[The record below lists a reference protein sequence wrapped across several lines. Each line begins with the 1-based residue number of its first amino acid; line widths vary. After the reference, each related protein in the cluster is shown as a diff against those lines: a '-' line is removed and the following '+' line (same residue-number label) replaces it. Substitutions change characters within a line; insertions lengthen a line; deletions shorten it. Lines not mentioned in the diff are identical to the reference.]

1 MNDTKKANP
10 SVSVGRIHRRERRE
24 RREERNVNQRA
35 IGASILF
42 HLFPF
47 FFSALSAF
55 SAVNSPAF
63 AQRDAQVPDPDP
75 EIERKALQVADGFE
89 VNLFAADPLLAK
101 PIQINFDSA
110 GRLWAACSESYPQI
124 KPGQIANDKIIVLED
139 IDGDGKADKTTVFAD
154 GLLIPTGL
162 EPGDGGVYV
171 GASTDLLHLS
181 RPDGDKGPL
190 RRRVILSGFGTE
202 DTHHMVHT
210 LRWGHDGMLYFNQ
223 SIYIHSHI
231 ETPYGPR
238 RLGGGGVWQFRPE
251 TRRLEVF
258 ARGWWNPWGHHFD
271 RWGQAFVTDGAGTE
285 GVNPVIVG
293 ASYTAAPGASR
304 LLQGLNPGHP
314 KYCGC
319 EILSGR
325 HLPEDWR
332 GNLITN
338 DFRGHRVCRFTLA
351 PEGSYYSATLQAD
364 LIRSNHPAFR
374 PVDVKM
380 GQDGAIYI
388 ADWYN
393 PIIQHGEVDFRDPRR
408 DVSHGRIWRI
418 TAKGRPLVPRSQLVN
433 AKTSELLEAL
443 KAPEDWTRVHARLV
457 LKERGKSVLPELKA
471 WTDKLDQEPLRLE
484 ALWTYQALDVVEPK
498 LLASLLQARDY
509 RIRAAAVRVVSAWH
523 DRLSNPLALLEPRIA
538 DEHPQVRLEA
548 VRALGQIPDVHAA
561 ELALK
566 ALDKPMDKYLDYG
579 LWLTLRELA
588 PHWLPAL
595 QAGRFTVADS
605 RKLLFALQAAD
616 SREVLPTLVKLAR
629 SGKAGPSE
637 TSILVFL
644 ASLGGPVELSLLIDR
659 IASGSSRP
667 IEERTRLLE
676 ALEQAMRQRG
686 VRPDGDL
693 QRLLPLLKEK
703 NEQLRIV
710 AARLAGLWKLESARP
725 QLLEMARAEK
735 ISEAERQAAV
745 DGLAKLGGKASIEAL
760 EKLAGE
766 EGPIT
771 RRRPALIA
779 LVPLDSKI
787 AAQDACILLA
797 KLRNESEATGIF
809 EAFLQRKDGAALLA
823 AALRDHKL
831 PADIARIGLRMVRS
845 TGRPDAGLAEA
856 LTKAGGLTFGAR
868 TLSAQEMQAMVA
880 DVARLGDPVRGEA
893 VFRRKDQVCLKCHA
907 IGGAGGQV
915 GPDLSSIGA
924 SAPVDYLID
933 SLLQPNKAIKENY
946 HSLLI
951 TTTKGQQYSGIKV
964 HETETEL
971 VMRDAED
978 REISI
983 PIKDIDERSPGGSLM
998 PDGLTDTLTRSDL
1011 LDLVR
1016 FLSELGKVGPYAIG
1030 PQRVVRR
1037 WQALEP
1043 TREAW
1048 TFLHLGG
1055 GLATPAKDERG
1066 LQWNSVYSTV
1076 AGLLPLAD
1084 VPSFSLGKEKHPVS
1098 LVRCQVDVTTA
1109 GPFLVRL
1116 NSTKG
1121 LKLWI
1126 DQNPVAVKETLEVN
1140 LPVGMHALT
1149 FVVDREERREG
1160 LRCELEDKAGSS
1172 ARVRVVG
1179 GK

>member
-1 MNDTKKANP
+1 V
-10 SVSVGRIHRRERRE
+10 VST
-24 RREERNVNQRA
+24 
-35 IGASILF
+35 S
-42 HLFPF
+42 
-47 FFSALSAF
+47 SAL
-55 SAVNSPAF
+55 
-63 AQRDAQVPDPDP
+63 AQKDAKVPDPDP
-75 EIERKALQVADGFE
+75 EIERKSLQIADGFE

-101 PIQINFDSA
+101 PIQMNFDAA
-110 GRLWAACSESYPQI
+110 GRLWVACSESYPQI
-124 KPGQIANDKIIVLED
+124 KPGQKANDKIIFLED
-139 IDGDGKADKTTVFAD
+139 TDGDGKADKTTVFAD

-251 TRRLEVF
+251 TRRLEIF

-271 RWGQAFVTDGAGTE
+271 RWGQSFVTDGAGTE
-285 GVNPVIVG
+285 GVNPVLVG
-293 ASYTAAPGASR
+293 ASYEAAPGATR
-304 LLQGLNPGHP
+304 LLHGLNPGHP

-325 HLPEDWR
+325 HVPEDWR
-332 GNLITN
+332 GNLIAN
-338 DFRGHRVCRFTLA
+338 DFRGHRVCRFTLS

-380 GQDGAIYI
+380 GPDGAIYI

-418 TAKGRPLVPRSQLVN
+418 TAKGRLLVPRPRLVN
-433 AKTSELLEAL
+433 AKTSDLLDSL
-443 KAPEDWTRVHARLV
+443 IAPEDWTRCHARLM
-457 LKERGKSVLPELKA
+457 LKGRGAAVLPELKT
-471 WTDKLDQEPLRLE
+471 WTAKLEQEPLRLE

-498 LLASLLQARDY
+498 LLASLLQASDY

-523 DRLSNPLALLEPRIA
+523 DRLDEPLELLAPRIA

-548 VRALGQIPDVHAA
+548 ARALGQLPDVRSA

-566 ALDKPMDKYLDYG
+566 VMNKPMDKYLEYG
-579 LWLTLRELA
+579 LWVTLRDLES
-588 PHWLPAL
+588 HWLPAL

-605 RKLLFALQAAD
+605 RQLLFALQAAD
-616 SREVLPTLVKLAR
+616 SRAVLGPLVELVR
-629 SGKAGPSE
+629 SGKTGADA
-637 TSILVFL
+637 TDVLAFL
-644 ASLGGPVELSLLIDR
+644 ATLGGPQELALVFDRAVE
-659 IASGSSRP
+659 GSSRP
-667 IEERTRLLE
+667 IDERARLLE
-676 ALEQAMRQRG
+676 ALEQATRQRNVSPAG
-686 VRPDGDL
+686 YL
-693 QRLLPLLKEK
+693 TRLLPLLKEG
-703 NEQLRIV
+703 NERLQT
-710 AARLAGLWKLESARP
+710 AAVRVAGLWGLEAARP
-725 QLLEMARAEK
+725 QLLELFRADK
-735 ISEAERQAAV
+735 TSNVVRQAAV
-745 DGLAKLGGKASIEAL
+745 DGLAALGGRASIEAL

-766 EGPIT
+766 EGT
-771 RRRPALIA
+771 TCNRLALIA
-779 LVPLDSKI
+779 LVRLDAK
-787 AAQDACILLA
+787 AAAGHASAVLA
-797 KLRNESEATGIF
+797 KIRSDDQAAGIF
-809 EAFLQRKDGAALLA
+809 EAFLQRKGGAALLA
-823 AALRDHKL
+823 DALREHKL
-831 PADIARIGLRMVRS
+831 PADIARVGLRTVRS
-845 TGRPDAGLAEA
+845 TGRPDEGLVEA

-868 TLSAQEMQAMVA
+868 TLSPKEMEAMIA
-880 DVARLGDPVRGEA
+880 DVTRLGDPARGEA
-893 VFRRKDQVCLKCHA
+893 VFRRKDLVCLKCHA

-915 GPDLSSIGA
+915 GPDLSSIGG

-946 HSLLI
+946 HSLLV

-964 HETETEL
+964 RETKTEL
-971 VMRDAED
+971 VLRDPED
-978 REISI
+978 REVAI

-998 PDGLTDTLTRSDL
+998 PDGLTDTLTRG
-1011 LDLVR
+1011 DLVDLMR

-1048 TFLHLGG
+1048 TFLRLGG
-1055 GLATPAKDERG
+1055 GLSTPAKDERG
-1066 LQWNSVYSTV
+1066 LQWNPVYTTV
-1076 AGLLPLAD
+1076 SGELPLTD
-1084 VPSFSLGKEKHPVS
+1084 VPLFSLGQDKHAVS
-1098 LVRCQVDVTTA
+1098 LIRCQVDVTTA
-1109 GPFLVRL
+1109 GTFIVRL
-1116 NSTKG
+1116 NSPKG
-1121 LKLWI
+1121 LKLWV
-1126 DQNPVAVKETLEVN
+1126 DQNPVAVKEALEMN
-1140 LPVGMHALT
+1140 LPVGQHLLT
-1149 FVVDREERREG
+1149 FVVDRAVRREG
-1160 LRCELEDKAGSS
+1160 LRCVLDELTGSP
-1172 ARVRVVG
+1172 AKVRIVS

>member
-1 MNDTKKANP
+1 MKEISLRRLAMYLLFSLCLCD
-10 SVSVGRIHRRERRE
+10 SVVS
-24 RREERNVNQRA
+24 
-35 IGASILF
+35 S
-42 HLFPF
+42 
-47 FFSALSAF
+47 S
-55 SAVNSPAF
+55 AF
-63 AQRDAQVPDPDP
+63 AQRDATVPDPDP

-124 KPGQIANDKIIVLED
+124 KPGQKANDKIIVLED
-139 IDGDGKADKTTVFAD
+139 SDGDGKADKTTVFAD

-210 LRWGHDGMLYFNQ
+210 LRWGHDGRLYFNQ

-271 RWGQAFVTDGAGTE
+271 RWGQSFVTDGAGTE

-293 ASYTAAPGASR
+293 ASYTATPHESR
-304 LLQGLNPGHP
+304 VLQGLNPGHP

-325 HLPEDWR
+325 HLPEHWR

-338 DFRGHRVCRFTLA
+338 DFRGHRVCRFMLA
-351 PEGSYYSATLQAD
+351 PEGSFYTATLQTD

-380 GQDGAIYI
+380 GPDGAIYI

-408 DVSHGRIWRI
+408 DVRHGRIWRI
-418 TAKGRPLVPRSQLVN
+418 TAKDRPLVPRPQLVN
-433 AKTSELLEAL
+433 AKTLDLLEAL
-443 KAPEDWTRVHARLV
+443 KAPEDWTRLHARLV

-471 WTDKLDQEPLRLE
+471 WTAKLDQEPLRLE
-484 ALWTYQALDVVEPK
+484 ALWTYQALDVVEPE

-523 DRLSNPLALLEPRIA
+523 NHLSDPLTLLESHIV

-548 VRALGQIPDVHAA
+548 VRALGQIPDVRAA

-566 ALDKPMDKYLDYG
+566 AMDKPMDKYLDYG

-595 QAGRFTVADS
+595 QAERFNVADS

-616 SREVLPTLVKLAR
+616 SRDVLPALVKLVR
-629 SGKAGPSE
+629 SGKVGANE
-637 TSILVFL
+637 TNILAFL
-644 ASLGGPVELSLLIDR
+644 ATLGGPPELSLLFDR
-659 IASGSSRP
+659 VVPGSSRP
-667 IEERTRLLE
+667 IEERMPLLE
-676 ALEQAMRQRG
+676 ALEQATRQRN

-703 NEQLRIV
+703 DENLRSI

-725 QLLEMARAEK
+725 QLLEMARAES
-735 ISEAERQAAV
+735 ISEAERHAAV
-745 DGLAKLGGKASIEAL
+745 EGLAALGGRASIEAL

-766 EGPIT
+766 ERPLAW
-771 RRRPALIA
+771 RRLALIA
-779 LVPLDSKI
+779 LVELDAKV
-787 AAQDACILLA
+787 AARHASTLLA
-797 KLRNESEATGIF
+797 KLHNNDETAGIF
-809 EAFLQRKDGAALLA
+809 EAFLQRKGGATLLA
-823 AALRDHKL
+823 EALRDHKL
-831 PADIARIGLRMVRS
+831 PADIARIGLRTTRS
-845 TGRPDAGLAEA
+845 TGRPNEGLDEV

-868 TLSAQEMQAMVA
+868 TLSPKEMQALVA

-946 HSLLI
+946 HSLLV

-964 HETETEL
+964 RETKTEL
-971 VMRDAED
+971 IMHDAED

-998 PDGLTDTLTRSDL
+998 PDGLTDTLTRGDL

-1016 FLSELGKVGPYAIG
+1016 FLSELGKVGSYAIG
-1030 PQRVVRR
+1030 QQRVVRR

-1055 GLATPAKDERG
+1055 GLATPSKDERG
-1066 LQWNSVYSTV
+1066 LQWNPAYSTV
-1076 AGLLPLAD
+1076 SGLLPLAD
-1084 VPSFSLGKEKHPVS
+1084 VPSFSLGKDKHAVS
-1098 LVRCQVDVTTA
+1098 LVRCQVNVTTA
-1109 GPFLVRL
+1109 GPFLMRL

-1121 LKLWI
+1121 LTLWVDEKPI
-1126 DQNPVAVKETLEVN
+1126 AIHKELELN
-1140 LPVGMHALT
+1140 LPVGTHPLT
-1149 FVVDREERREG
+1149 FVVDRDERQEG
-1160 LRCELEDKAGSS
+1160 LRCELPEKPGSP
-1172 ARVRVVG
+1172 ARVQIVG

>member
-1 MNDTKKANP
+1 V
-10 SVSVGRIHRRERRE
+10 VS
-24 RREERNVNQRA
+24 
-35 IGASILF
+35 S
-42 HLFPF
+42 
-47 FFSALSAF
+47 S
-55 SAVNSPAF
+55 AF
-63 AQRDAQVPDPDP
+63 AQRDATVPDPDP

-124 KPGQIANDKIIVLED
+124 KPGQKANDKIIVLED
-139 IDGDGKADKTTVFAD
+139 TDGDGKADKTTVFAD

-181 RPDGDKGPL
+181 RPDGEKGPL

-223 SIYIHSHI
+223 SIYIHSNI

-271 RWGQAFVTDGAGTE
+271 RWGQSFVTDGAGTE
-285 GVNPVIVG
+285 GVNPVIIG
-293 ASYTAAPGASR
+293 ASYTATPHESR

-325 HLPEDWR
+325 HIPEEWR

-351 PEGSYYSATLQAD
+351 PEGSFYSATLQAD

-380 GQDGAIYI
+380 GPDGAIYI

-418 TAKGRPLVPRSQLVN
+418 TAKGRPLVPRPQLIN
-433 AKTSELLEAL
+433 AKTSDLLETL
-443 KAPEDWTRVHARLV
+443 RAPEDWTRLHARLV

-471 WTDKLDQEPLRLE
+471 WTAKLDQEPLRLE

-498 LLASLLQARDY
+498 LLASLLQARDN
-509 RIRAAAVRVVSAWH
+509 RIRAAAARVVSAWH
-523 DRLSNPLALLEPRIA
+523 DRLSDPRAFLEPRIA

-548 VRALGQIPDVHAA
+548 ARALGQIPDAHTA
-561 ELALK
+561 ELALQ

-579 LWLTLRELA
+579 LWRTLRELG

-605 RKLLFALQAAD
+605 RQLLFALQAAD
-616 SREVLPTLVKLAR
+616 SQEVLPTLVKLVR
-629 SGKAGPSE
+629 SGKIGANE
-637 TSILVFL
+637 TNILVFL
-644 ASLGGPVELSLLIDR
+644 ATLGGPTELSLLFDR
-659 IASGSSRP
+659 VVPGSSRP
-667 IEERTRLLE
+667 IDERIRLLE
-676 ALEQAMRQRG
+676 ALEQATRQRN

-693 QRLLPLLKEK
+693 QRLLPLLKGADEK
-703 NEQLRIV
+703 LRSI

-725 QLLEMARAEK
+725 QLLGMARTER
-735 ISEAERQAAV
+735 ITEVERQAAV
-745 DGLAKLGGKASIEAL
+745 DGLATLGGRASIEAL
-760 EKLAGE
+760 EKLAGQ
-766 EGPIT
+766 EGPLT
-771 RRRPALIA
+771 PRRLALIA
-779 LVPLDSKI
+779 LVQLDAK
-787 AAQDACILLA
+787 AAARYASALLA
-797 KLRNESEATGIF
+797 KLGNNSETAGIF
-809 EAFLQRKDGAALLA
+809 EAFLQRKGGAALLA
-823 AALRDHKL
+823 EALRDHKL
-831 PADIARIGLRMVRS
+831 PADIARIGLRTARS
-845 TGRPDAGLAEA
+845 TGRPNEGLAEA

-868 TLSAQEMQAMVA
+868 MLSPEEMQAMVA
-880 DVARLGDPVRGEA
+880 DVAQLGDPVRGET

-946 HSLLI
+946 HSLLV
-951 TTTKGQQYSGIKV
+951 TTTNGQQYSGIKV
-964 HETETEL
+964 RETKTEL
-971 VMRDAED
+971 VVRDAED

-983 PIKDIDERSPGGSLM
+983 PIKDLDERSPGGSLM
-998 PDGLTDTLTRSDL
+998 PDGLTDTLTRGDL

-1048 TFLHLGG
+1048 TFLRLGG
-1055 GLATPAKDERG
+1055 GLATPSKNERG
-1066 LQWNSVYSTV
+1066 LQWNPAYGTV
-1076 AGLLPLAD
+1076 SGMLPLAD
-1084 VPSFSLGKEKHPVS
+1084 VPSFSLGKDKHAVS
-1098 LVRCQVDVTTA
+1098 LVRCQVIVTTA
-1109 GPFLVRL
+1109 GQFLVRF

-1121 LKLWI
+1121 LKMWVNEKPIAIPQESKL
-1126 DQNPVAVKETLEVN
+1126 N
-1140 LPVGMHALT
+1140 LPVGTHTLT
-1149 FVVDREERREG
+1149 FVVERDERQEG
-1160 LRCELEDKAGSS
+1160 LRCELSEKFGSP
-1172 ARVRVVG
+1172 ARVQIVG